1 MLAFF
6 GARFST
12 SEPRRFVEDAARA
25 ASSPRAPE
33 QHGRDADADADADAD
48 PAHPAPPMSLL
59 DVFDGNRDY
68 KRVLEKTR
76 VGQQVQ
82 AHIVSM
88 EHMRMLQGKTPCA
101 QQQSTEMA
109 RILLTKLRKNREW
122 LGLPAQLPRVI
133 AFMHLS
139 GENVLVYSDAL
150 AILRAIVFAGAA
162 ASNHRLG
169 MGVAEM
175 TQFAEI
181 NNASLLLTLS
191 LPWQGGTHQQYWEIR
206 SVRQNGEGELVDGE
220 QCFGSRSDEVQEGS
234 SISQMVPPPKR
245 LTDELVRNYE
255 AIVRAVNI
263 DGMGDGEPAPGPT
276 TAAAE
281 KELRTLREAVNGLQ
295 AQRKDFQ
302 AEQRELKQKH
312 TMALR
317 DQAAK
322 AASELAEE
330 HVRLTSA
337 QAERDRAQTDLLAE
351 RKRGE
356 EELRSLKAELVAKEE
371 ELEKA
376 QAKIDGAKELREASL
391 KAERA
396 AVQTL
401 AHERERH
408 KLHLEDFQQ
417 GSERRISE
425 LTLRVSSISAELAAA
440 RGEGERK
447 ESVLD
452 GVRAE
457 RDAVQYEARQQ
468 RRELRC
474 ARATLALGRV
484 RVLEER
490 RLAKKKLEDAEK
502 KARAADK
509 KAAAARKAADE
520 ATAEARRAAKRE
532 AEATAVT
539 QTTDAVAD
547 TRSTATA
554 CVNTEPQGDPPEV
567 LQMQKLLDEKR
578 GELKALKERLVEAE
592 AKAGSGGVVFGG
604 DPALDALL
612 EGLAIESRRIQQQ
625 LYQAAQGGGGM
636 ASGQGGYE
644 QQGRF
649 YNPMLAPA
657 AYNYYHHQ

>member
-1 MLAFF
+1 MC
-6 GARFST
+6 T
-12 SEPRRFVEDAARA
+12 KRRAPLRNNAARA
-25 ASSPRAPE
+25 ASSPRGE
-33 QHGRDADADADADAD
+33 GQHGRDA
-48 PAHPAPPMSLL
+48 PAETVHLPASMSLL

-68 KRVLEKTR
+68 KRVLERTR

-101 QQQSTEMA
+101 QQQSAEMA

-133 AFMHLS
+133 AFLHLS

-169 MGVAEM
+169 MGVAEI
-175 TQFAEI
+175 TQFAEMH
-181 NNASLLLTLS
+181 NASLLLTLS

-206 SVRQNGEGELVDGE
+206 TVRQNGEGELVDGE

-234 SISQMVPPPKR
+234 SITQMVPPPKR

-263 DGMGDGEPAPGPT
+263 DGMGEGEPAPGPT

-302 AEQRELKQKH
+302 ADQRELKQKH
-312 TMALR
+312 TVALR

-337 QAERDRAQTDLLAE
+337 QAERDRAQTELSAE

-356 EELRSLKAELVAKEE
+356 EERRSLNAELVAKEE

-376 QAKIDGAKELREASL
+376 QAKIDGAKELREAAL

-408 KLHLEDFQQ
+408 TLHLEDFQQ

-440 RGEGERK
+440 RGDGERK

-474 ARATLALGRV
+474 VRGLLAVGVSRIA
-484 RVLEER
+484 EER
-490 RLAKKKLEDAEK
+490 EVAKKKLEDKEKKVRAAEK
-502 KARAADK
+502 KAAT
-509 KAAAARKAADE
+509 ARKAADE
-520 ATAEARRAAKRE
+520 AAAEARRAAKRE

-539 QTTDAVAD
+539 QTTTDAVAD

-578 GELKALKERLVEAE
+578 AELDELKERLVEAE
-592 AKAGSGGVVFGG
+592 AKAGSGGAVFGG
-604 DPALDALL
+604 DPAIDALL
-612 EGLAIESRRIQQQ
+612 EGLAIESRRIHQQ
-625 LYQAAQGGGGM
+625 LYQSAQGGGVGM
-636 ASGQGGYE
+636 ASGPPSYE
-644 QQGRF
+644 QPGRF

>member
-1 MLAFF
+1 
-6 GARFST
+6 
-12 SEPRRFVEDAARA
+12 
-25 ASSPRAPE
+25 
-33 QHGRDADADADADAD
+33 
-48 PAHPAPPMSLL
+48 MSLL

-68 KRVLEKTR
+68 KRVLERTR

-101 QQQSTEMA
+101 QQQSAEMA
-109 RILLTKLRKNREW
+109 RILLTKLRRNREW

-133 AFMHLS
+133 AFLHLS

-220 QCFGSRSDEVQEGS
+220 QCFASRSDEVQEGS
-234 SISQMVPPPKR
+234 SITQMVPPPKR

-255 AIVRAVNI
+255 QIVRAVNI
-263 DGMGDGEPAPGPT
+263 DGMGDGEPAALGPT
-276 TAAAE
+276 SAATE
-281 KELRTLREAVNGLQ
+281 RELRTLREAVNGLQ

-312 TMALR
+312 TVAVR

-337 QAERDRAQTDLLAE
+337 QAERDRAQSELSAE

-356 EELRSLKAELVAKEE
+356 ESRRSLNAELVAKEE

-408 KLHLEDFQQ
+408 TLHLEDFQQ

-447 ESVLD
+447 EGVLD

-457 RDAVQYEARQQ
+457 RDALQYEARQQ

-490 RLAKKKLEDAEK
+490 RLAKKKLDDAEK
-502 KARAADK
+502 KVRAAEK
-509 KAAAARKAADE
+509 KVAAARKAADE

-539 QTTDAVAD
+539 QTTTDAVAD

-578 GELKALKERLVEAE
+578 GELEALKERLVEAE

-604 DPALDALL
+604 DPAIDALL
-612 EGLAIESRRIQQQ
+612 EGLAIESRRIHQQ
-625 LYQAAQGGGGM
+625 LYQSGQGGGVGM
-636 ASGQGGYE
+636 ASGPPSYE
-644 QQGRF
+644 QPGRF

>member
-1 MLAFF
+1 
-6 GARFST
+6 
-12 SEPRRFVEDAARA
+12 
-25 ASSPRAPE
+25 
-33 QHGRDADADADADAD
+33 
-48 PAHPAPPMSLL
+48 MSLL

-101 QQQSTEMA
+101 QQQSAEMA

-220 QCFGSRSDEVQEGS
+220 QCFASRSDEVQEGS

-263 DGMGDGEPAPGPT
+263 DGMGDGEPAPGPS

-312 TMALR
+312 TVALR

-330 HVRLTSA
+330 HVRLASA

-356 EELRSLKAELVAKEE
+356 EERRSLKAELVAKEE

-457 RDAVQYEARQQ
+457 RDALQYEARQQ

-490 RLAKKKLEDAEK
+490 RLGKKKLDDAEK

-612 EGLAIESRRIQQQ
+612 EGLAIESRRIHQQ
-625 LYQAAQGGGGM
+625 LYQAAQGGGGGM